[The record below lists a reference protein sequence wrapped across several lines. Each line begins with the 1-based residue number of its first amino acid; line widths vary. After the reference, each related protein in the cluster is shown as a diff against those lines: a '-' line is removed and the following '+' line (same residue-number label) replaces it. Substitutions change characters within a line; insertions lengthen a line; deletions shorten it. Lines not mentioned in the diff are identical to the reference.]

1 MPKLTYFLLVLVA
14 GTIILSVVRHPK
26 PIPTATASQKNRE
39 DYRKINERFPTAD
52 YADEQDLPDP
62 EKNAKRNAKQKRY
75 NDTDL
80 VASQV
85 EPGTDEA
92 ALFLEPHFT
101 FPALPVAE
109 SEIVVVGTI
118 GTAQALLSES
128 KRNVFSE
135 FTLTVEDV
143 LKSKI
148 QGVAQ
153 GSVLTIDRVGGHVKY
168 PNGQKVLFRI
178 AGLNMP
184 QVGGRYLLFLTSTHN
199 NKDISILT
207 GYQLTPDGVIPLDY
221 LHQVASLAGVT
232 EADILQRVRNL
243 DSKFSQ
249 LERQLMSRSSTE
261 EHRSH
266 YAAIDRWSFAD
277 SLLHRERRSRSF
289 DKCERSDVV

>member
-1 MPKLTYFLLVLVA
+1 MQKLTYFLLVLVV
-14 GTIILSVVRHPK
+14 GTIALSVVRHPNA
-26 PIPTATASQKNRE
+26 IPATAGQKNRE
-39 DYRKINERFPTAD
+39 DYKKINERFPTAD
-52 YADEQDLPDP
+52 YNDKQDLPDP
-62 EKNAKRNAKQKRY
+62 EKNAKRKEKQKRY
-75 NDTDL
+75 NDTNL
-80 VASQV
+80 VASHV

-168 PNGQKVLFRI
+168 PNGQKVLYRMT
-178 AGLNMP
+178 GLNMP
-184 QVGGRYLLFLTSTHN
+184 QVGGRYLLFLTLKHN
-199 NKDISILT
+199 NEDISILT
-207 GYQLTPDGVIPLDY
+207 AYQLTPNGVIPLDEPHHVGC
-221 LHQVASLAGVT
+221 LGDVT
-232 EADILQRVRNL
+232 EVDILQRVRNL
-243 DSKFSQ
+243 IRDS
-249 LERQLMSRSSTE
+249 
-261 EHRSH
+261 
-266 YAAIDRWSFAD
+266 AN
-277 SLLHRERRSRSF
+277 
-289 DKCERSDVV
+289 